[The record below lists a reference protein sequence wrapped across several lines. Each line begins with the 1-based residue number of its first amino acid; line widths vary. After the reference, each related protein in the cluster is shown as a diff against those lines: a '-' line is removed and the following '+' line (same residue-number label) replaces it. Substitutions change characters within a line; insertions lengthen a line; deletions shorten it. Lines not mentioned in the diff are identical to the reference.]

1 MTTIDDFSRIVRT
14 IYDAAVEP
22 ADWTVASGEILA
34 AVSGN
39 AGGLGTTDRERNQI
53 VGSVGIDSAM
63 MLAYDAYYGRL
74 DPMSSALVGIPAGAI
89 ATRQQVMPLDI
100 WARSEFC
107 NDWARPNDY
116 GDFFGSLLTRDDGSA
131 WWLNASAPVGPDPF
145 GTPERVSLL
154 RTLVPHLQQAIR
166 TQIRLYDL
174 DRRNRDLVAAVDSF
188 SDGVAIV
195 GGGGRLIH
203 LNPAA
208 EAIVASRDGLR
219 LRSGHL
225 TATSAHGNARLD
237 GAVHQALSGER
248 SDVPTGGCVAVS
260 RLSGKRPYVIRVIP
274 LAPEVAVGVASPT
287 ALVLIV
293 DPEKEPEP
301 ELEAL
306 RRLYGLTD
314 TEAEVALRVLD
325 GSGLGPI
332 ADELSVSLST
342 VRTHLQHVFD
352 KTQTHRQAELVRLL
366 LGGLAAT
373 RSPGTIC
380 GDWERR

>member
-1 MTTIDDFSRIVRT
+1 MTTIEDFSRIVRT
-14 IYDAAVEP
+14 IYGAAVEP
-22 ADWTVASGEILA
+22 GDWAVATGEILS

-39 AGGLGTTDRERNQI
+39 AGGFGTTDRERNEI
-53 VGSVGIDSAM
+53 VGSVGIDPAS

-74 DPMSSALVGIPAGAI
+74 DPMAPALAGLPAGAI

-100 WARSEFC
+100 WTRNEFY
-107 NDWARPNDY
+107 NGWAKPQEA
-116 GDFFGSLLTRDDGSA
+116 GDFFGAHLTRDGESA
-131 WWLNASAPVGPDPF
+131 WWLIASAPSRADPF
-145 GTPERVSLL
+145 GTPEQISLL
-154 RTLVPHLQQAIR
+154 RALVPHLQQAIR
-166 TQIRLYDL
+166 TQARLTDL
-174 DRRNRDLVAAVDSF
+174 DRRNGDLVAAVDSL
-188 SDGVAIV
+188 SDGIAIV

-203 LNPAA
+203 LNSAA
-208 EAIVASRDGLR
+208 EAIVASRDGLGV
-219 LRSGHL
+219 RSGHL
-225 TATSAHGNARLD
+225 TATSAHGNTRLD
-237 GAVHQALSGER
+237 RAVHQGLAGER

-260 RLSGKRPYVIRVIP
+260 RPSGKRPYVIRVIP
-274 LAPEVAVGVASPT
+274 LTPEIAIGVVSPT
-287 ALVLIV
+287 ALIVIV

-325 GSGLGPI
+325 GTGLGPI

-342 VRTHLQHVFD
+342 VRTHLQRVFD

-380 GDWERR
+380 GDRERQ